1 MSAAPMYFR
10 SAAEFR
16 RWLQK
21 NHDRASELFVGF
33 YKKDTGLGGITYQE
47 ALDEALCFGWID
59 GVRRRVDERSYT
71 NRFSPRTKRSTW
83 SAVNIKRV
91 RELIAEG
98 RMAPPG
104 QRAFE
109 GRDET
114 RAKLYS
120 YERATCELLPEHQK
134 QFRARAKAWAFF
146 EQQPAGYRRL
156 AAWYVM
162 SAKKDE
168 TRQKRLERLIADSAR
183 SSRIGMLQPKSK

>member
-1 MSAAPMYFR
+1 LTAAPVFFR

-21 NHDRASELFVGF
+21 NHDVATEVFVGF
-33 YKKDTGLGGITYQE
+33 YKKDSGKKGITYRE

-59 GVRRRVDERSYT
+59 GVRRRVDDHSYT
-71 NRFSPRTKRSTW
+71 NRFSPRTKRSIW
-83 SAVNIKRV
+83 SAVNIERV
-91 RELIAEG
+91 HELIAAG

-104 QRAFE
+104 KRAFE

-120 YERATCELLPEHQK
+120 YERETCELAPEYQK
-134 QFRARAKAWAFF
+134 QFRARGKAWAFF
-146 EQQPAGYRRL
+146 ERQPPGYRRL

-162 SAKKDE
+162 SAKKEE
-168 TRQKRLERLIADSAR
+168 TRQRRLARLIADSEK
-183 SSRIGMLQPKSK
+183 SVRIGLEPVTK